1 MADAIPKGYRTVTPY
16 LSVDDARG
24 AIDFYARAFG
34 AEEFEKMEAPNG
46 SIAHASVKIGDS
58 LVMLSDPFPMS
69 NAKPPKE
76 IGGTSV
82 VIFLY
87 VEDVDAAFQRAVDAG
102 ATATVPPEDMFW
114 GDRFAQVGD
123 PFGHYWQIATHV
135 EDVSDEEIA
144 ERAKQAMSEMGMG

>member
-16 LSVDDARG
+16 LSVDDARA

-46 SIAHASVKIGDS
+46 AIAHASVKIGDS

-135 EDVSDEEIA
+135 EDVSEEEIA